1 MDEREAVLENK
12 QLMTSAGE
20 YNFQIE
26 LYSLNY
32 QGLEYSQDFKFN
44 VLKSSEKRKVIKS
57 KEKI

>member
-57 KEKI
+57 KEK